1 MRTVEKFFVDEKDKH
16 YVKDSSLT
24 VLLFNSS
31 NTLFNCIEIFRFW
44 VLALSFSLLL
54 LSLYLFSVQLE
65 LICPDRLIA
74 LFFLEIRIWLLLWFW
89 LLLRVLT
96 LIHVISTCHSDGA
109 RSLELIPRILS
120 VASLKGI
127 PWSHF
132 YIILLLL
139 THFFRYIITK

>member
-1 MRTVEKFFVDEKDKH
+1 MRTVEKFFVDEKDKN

-44 VLALSFSLLL
+44 VLSLSFSLLL

-65 LICPDRLIA
+65 LIYPDRLIA
-74 LFFLEIRIWLLLWFW
+74 LFFLEIRIWLLLLVW

-109 RSLELIPRILS
+109 RSLELVPRILS

-127 PWSHF
+127 P
-132 YIILLLL
+132 
-139 THFFRYIITK
+139 